1 MCHNLGVMNI
11 ADIGEWGKAKLAL
24 LPPHTAI
31 VLILVLSS
39 TASFGLG
46 VLAGRD
52 MTAPGHLVPVTGK
65 QEGLQILDQKGERMA
80 PGALPAAAIAPILGV
95 PGQGYVASKSGTK
108 YYLPTCSGVGRIKE
122 ENKVWYATKA
132 DAEAA
137 GLTPATNCPGL

>member
-1 MCHNLGVMNI
+1 MNI
-11 ADIGEWGKAKLAL
+11 ADIGEWGKAKVARI
-24 LPPHTAI
+24 PPHAAT

-52 MTAPGHLVPVTGK
+52 MASPGALVPVGAGK
-65 QEGLQILDQKGERMA
+65 GGLEVLDASGVRVT

-95 PGQGYVASKSGTK
+95 PGQGSVASKSGTK

-137 GLTPATNCPGL
+137 GLTPAANCPGI

>member
-1 MCHNLGVMNI
+1 MNI

-24 LPPHTAI
+24 VPPQTAV

-52 MTAPGHLVPVTGK
+52 MASPGALVPVEVG
-65 QEGLQILDQKGERMA
+65 QRGLEVLDASGVQVA
-80 PGALPAAAIAPILGV
+80 PGALPAAAAAPILGT
-95 PGQGYVASKSGTK
+95 PGHGYVASKSGSK

-132 DAEAA
+132 DAEAS
-137 GLTPATNCPGL
+137 GLTPAANCPGI

>member
-1 MCHNLGVMNI
+1 MNI

-52 MTAPGHLVPVTGK
+52 MAAPGRLVPVSGRG
-65 QEGLQILDQKGERMA
+65 EGFQILDQSGAKVA
-80 PGALPAAAIAPILGV
+80 PGLLPAAAAAPILGV

-137 GLTPATNCPGL
+137 GLTPAAACPGI

>member
-1 MCHNLGVMNI
+1 MNI

-24 LPPHTAI
+24 LPPHAAI

-52 MTAPGHLVPVTGK
+52 MTAPGRLVPVRAG
-65 QEGLQILDQKGERMA
+65 QGGLEVRDASGARVA
-80 PGALPAAAIAPILGV
+80 PGALPAAAAAPILGV

-137 GLTPATNCPGL
+137 GLTPAANCPGI